1 MHRESL
7 VRKIV
12 LTLCLAAWASAG
24 AGRAF
29 AQLDGLN
36 AIGRV
41 VPLPG
46 QFNELFVDESRG
58 LLYAANFTGGR
69 VEVVSMSTLTRL
81 SSFATTPIPSG
92 TSGMAVSPDGRW
104 MVVTNQP
111 VMSGVCQVST
121 VTIINLNDP
130 SDRRMVPFDRIPV
143 AVEFGIDNKALVVTR
158 GCEGV
163 ASALHLLNPLDGSAR
178 TIFSTDLTVT
188 DVDLPVTPPKFTR
201 ELSQMNLHASAD
213 RRWIFGVGEE
223 VIFSYQIRQ
232 PVGMLTIRARE
243 TLVNDLKFNQVSAG
257 RDGAYFM
264 AGQLLMTNDL
274 RVIADT
280 AEAPESNPQFIGG
293 TGIDSNIAT
302 VYGSFIETTF
312 GTGDS
317 PDSPK
322 FGELLLMDADN
333 LYVRQRFRTAER
345 IVGRIIPAENGRS
358 LYAISD
364 SGILH
369 IALDRLTE
377 QPMIETPFSQRF
389 LLYAFDYCTR
399 KPITQTIRIENPIGG
414 KPAKFSLSTEHFASS
429 SRPGVDFAPHQ
440 GVTPADVQITIDP
453 GALGPV
459 QGTNVIEVLMETGGV
474 NIPPAVNLVAN
485 IRDVDQRGNFVAEPG
500 HFVAVVGDRNRDR
513 FYVLDRLNFRV
524 IAYDHNMRVIG
535 TFRTGNT
542 PTWMALDRGGNY
554 LVVANSRGENVSLID
569 LNQMTLRGKVSYSW
583 QLLQQGHYPHSLAA
597 SNRNIAMA
605 ALTSESGWMLSF
617 LTLPN
622 GAISTFETLGVF
634 TNSFGAPLALA
645 AHPDGDEVLV
655 ADASGNT
662 YIYENTSQRLIITRQ
677 DFTSLGGAVGA
688 GPDYY
693 VVDNHVLNRSLTPRG
708 DFPDSSANQQSSG
721 FALLPDGRGVRSIRP
736 ASQVDSGALQQLDP
750 RNPTIRIN
758 SVRMAEPP
766 PARAADYPFTS
777 TLAALRDGRLISTSS
792 AGVVEFPVGYD
803 TGLGNPRIDGI
814 TNGADFTTRTAA
826 GGLVS
831 VFGNR
836 LAAGSVGAV
845 DTPLPTQ
852 LGGTCVSANGA
863 PLPLLFV
870 SNDQINAQMPFG
882 SIGPVS
888 LQVHTRSGVSD
899 IFVKQVDP
907 AAPAIFGVRGPDSSR
922 YAAVFRENNT
932 LSTLSNP
939 LRGNE
944 VAVIYLT
951 GLGGVT
957 PINIAG
963 EPASKTI
970 LARTVAPPTVE
981 IGGVAGEV
989 KFSGLTPG
997 FIGLYQINV
1006 LLPSYVPKGLEVPL
1020 TVTMGANSTTV
1031 NVRIVE

>member
-1 MHRESL
+1 MQRQSL
-7 VRKIV
+7 VRKLI
-12 LTLCLAAWASAG
+12 LTLCLAVWASTG
-24 AGRAF
+24 AGRAV

-36 AIGRV
+36 AVGQV

-46 QFNELFVDESRG
+46 QINELFVDESRG

-81 SSFATTPIPSG
+81 SSFATSPIPSG
-92 TSGMAVSPDGRW
+92 TSGMAVSGDGRW

-111 VMSGVCQVST
+111 VMSGVSQLSG

-130 SDRRMVPFDRIPV
+130 SDRRVVPFDRVPV
-143 AVEFGIDNKALVVTR
+143 AVEFGIDNKALVVTT
-158 GCEGV
+158 GGDGA
-163 ASALHLLNPLDGSAR
+163 ASALHLLDPVDGSSR
-178 TIFSTDLTVT
+178 MIFATDLSVT
-188 DVDLPVTPPKFTR
+188 DVDLPVPPPQFTR
-201 ELSQMNLHASAD
+201 ELSEVNLHASAD

-223 VIFSYQIRQ
+223 VVFSYQIRQ
-232 PVGMLTIRARE
+232 PVGSLTFRARD
-243 TLVNDLKFNQVSAG
+243 TLVNEPTFNQVSAG

-264 AGQLLMTNDL
+264 VGQLLMTNDL

-280 AEAPESNPQFIGG
+280 AEAPSDNPSFIGG
-293 TGIDSNIAT
+293 AGIDSNIQT
-302 VYGSFIETTF
+302 VYGSFIDTVF
-312 GTGDS
+312 GVGDS
-317 PDSPK
+317 PESPR
-322 FGELLLMDADN
+322 FGQLLLMDSDN

-345 IVGRIIPAENGRS
+345 IVGRIVPAENGRS

-364 SGILH
+364 SGLMH
-369 IALDRLTE
+369 IALDRLNE
-377 QPMIETPFSQRF
+377 SPMLETPFSQRF
-389 LLYAFDYCTR
+389 LLYAFDFCR
-399 KPITQTIRIENPIGG
+399 REPITQTIRIENPIGG

-440 GVTPADVQITIDP
+440 GVTPADVTITVDP

-459 QGTNVIEVLMETGGV
+459 QGTNVIEVLMETDAV
-474 NIPPAVNLVAN
+474 NMPPAVNIVAN

-500 HFVAVVGDRNRDR
+500 HFVAVVGDPNRDR

-542 PTWMALDRGGNY
+542 PTWLALDRGGNF
-554 LVVANSRGENVSLID
+554 LVVANSRGENVSVIN
-569 LNQMTLRGKVSYSW
+569 LNTMTLHGKVFYSW
-583 QLLQQGHYPHSLAA
+583 QLLQEGHYPHSLAA
-597 SNRNIAMA
+597 SNRSIVMA
-605 ALTSESGWMLSF
+605 SMTSGQWKLSF

-622 GAISTFETLGVF
+622 GAISTSETLGVF
-634 TNSFGAPLALA
+634 SNSFSAPLAVA

-655 ADASGNT
+655 AEADGNT
-662 YIYENTSQRLIITRQ
+662 YLYENTSQRLIITRQ
-677 DFTSLGGAVGA
+677 DFTSAGGAVGA
-688 GPDYY
+688 AVDYY
-693 VVDNHVLNRSLTPRG
+693 IVDNHVLNRSLTPRG
-708 DFPDSSANQQSSG
+708 DFPDSTANQQSSG
-721 FALLPDGRGVRSIRP
+721 FAVLPNGRGVRSIRP
-736 ASQVDSGALQQLDP
+736 TSAVDSGALQQLDP
-750 RNPTIRIN
+750 RNPAMRIN

-792 AGVVEFPVGYD
+792 AGVVEFPVNYD
-803 TGLGNPRIDGI
+803 TGLGNPRIDAI
-814 TNGADFTTRTAA
+814 TNGADFTTRTAS

-831 VFGNR
+831 IFGQR
-836 LAAGSVGAV
+836 LAASSVGAV

-852 LGGTCVSANGA
+852 LGGSCVSANGA

-870 SNDQINAQMPFG
+870 SGEQINAQMPFG
-882 SIGPVS
+882 SVGPVS
-888 LQVHTRSGVSD
+888 MQVHTRSGISD

-907 AAPAIFGVRGPDSSR
+907 AAPAIFGVRGPDETR
-922 YAAVFRENNT
+922 YAAIFRENNT

-939 LRGNE
+939 LRPNE

-957 PINIAG
+957 PVAIAG
-963 EPASKTI
+963 QPASTTI
-970 LARTVAPPTVE
+970 LSRTADLPNVE

-989 KFSGLTPG
+989 KFAGLTPG

-1006 LLPSYVPKGLEVPL
+1006 LLPSYVPLGAEVPL
-1020 TVTMGANSTTV
+1020 TVTMGANSASV
-1031 NVRIVE
+1031 NVRIVN